1 MAGSAG
7 NAPEH
12 PGSPVAQGGD
22 IFHTLFQGVPGMGVR
37 CVQDLTVRRV
47 GCLGWGMSGSAGS
60 RPGPS
65 LASPSSCSF
74 PSIPSVP
81 IPEVPIPSVPIPS
94 VPIPEVPIP
103 SVPIPSVPI
112 PEVPI
117 PGVPIPSVPIPS
129 VPIPGVPI
137 PTVPIPSVPIPSVPI
152 PEVPIPEVPIPSVPI
167 PGVPIPGVPIPSM
180 PIPSMPIPGVPIP
193 GVPIPSVPIPS
204 MPIPGVPI
212 PEVPIPSV
220 PIPKLSIPGAQHSQ
234 AAAAAPAAAIPSLA
248 NPEFLIPPPAPRP
261 HFSSQCWICP
271 SPTQEGAHPGFGK
284 GSVAPSSGQILFF
297 GDAEGIS
304 GGGSDWRRIREV
316 LAKENSW
323 ICLKQWNVMDSSLP
337 GTGTPRCSQKSQ
349 FTGRGYFQPLP
360 MDLGGGGA
368 SPCPGSPQTG
378 AQLLSWEKKV
388 GWWNQGDS
396 CGLGAVTP

>member
-94 VPIPEVPIP
+94 VPIPE
-103 SVPIPSVPI
+103 
-112 PEVPI
+112 
-117 PGVPIPSVPIPS
+117 
-129 VPIPGVPI
+129 
-137 PTVPIPSVPIPSVPI
+137 VPIPSVPIPSVPI